1 MFSKWDNKR
10 QQFFCLY
17 YSIVGRGFLI
27 PPTLP
32 GPIVFQIL
40 SNPPLLATT
49 TALFVTL
56 FLWQNGSTHAKPWYL
71 GTRRNLMCAFS
82 TRFQVYWCLKLNVVY
97 IYIYILT
104 PQVMC
109 SQFAD
114 IKNLIP
120 TMPLLFKNCC
130 LAEVKSY
137 ICWLNSIMVSSSH
150 ETQTIL
156 MEMV

>member
-1 MFSKWDNKR
+1 MDQFFKKNLNFNSQFDSILDVHLTTSWLLLLGNFIKSAAFLFSKWDSKR

-40 SNPPLLATT
+40 SNPPLLATS

-82 TRFQVYWCLKLNVVY
+82 TRFQVYWCLKLNVVFGS
-97 IYIYILT
+97 T
-104 PQVMC
+104 
-109 SQFAD
+109 
-114 IKNLIP
+114 LIWYH
-120 TMPLLFKNCC
+120 KD
-130 LAEVKSY
+130 
-137 ICWLNSIMVSSSH
+137 
-150 ETQTIL
+150 TQHP
-156 MEMV
+156 